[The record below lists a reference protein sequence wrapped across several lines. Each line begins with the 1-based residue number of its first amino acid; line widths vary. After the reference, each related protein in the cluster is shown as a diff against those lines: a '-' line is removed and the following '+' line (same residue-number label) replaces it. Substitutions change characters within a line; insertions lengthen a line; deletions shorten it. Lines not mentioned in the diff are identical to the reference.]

1 MIIGVDAGAL
11 SITDVRLRVGV
22 WRVTYNLL
30 KELAKIDKKNEYRLF
45 TFTPIGERF
54 GKNFK
59 NVVVRPKIGW
69 ASLQLPIELRRHPVD
84 VFLGLSQ
91 MLPHSSARTIGFI
104 YDLGF
109 LHHPEA
115 YPGSQKRLVK
125 ITSDLVRRSD
135 HIVTISHAVKDDV
148 RKTYGVGEKRMTVC
162 YPGVDETFTPH
173 LLNGAGFRPR
183 GSTHK
188 GKYPYFLFIGA
199 LKPGKNVPGL
209 LRGFARFLESQ
220 KKPYDLYLGGGD
232 YWKDPQ
238 IQKEIKALVLTSRVK
253 QLGFIPDAKLA
264 GYYRGAVTFVSP
276 SLYEGFC
283 LPAVEAM
290 ACGCPVIGSTA
301 GAFPEIVR
309 DSGILVDSGDSLVLA
324 NAMRVMA
331 TNTKKRSLFI
341 KKGLQNAR
349 RFRWKTFAEKT
360 IEIMNRIN
368 ADSRSQLR

>member
-162 YPGVDETFTPH
+162 YPGVNKMFAPKGTVK
-173 LLNGAGFRPR
+173 
-183 GSTHK
+183 K

-199 LKPGKNVPGL
+199 LKPCKNVPGL
-209 LRGFARFLESQ
+209 LRGFARFLENQ
-220 KKPYDLYLGGGD
+220 KEPYDLYLGGGD
-232 YWKDPQ
+232 YWKDPE
-238 IQKEIKALVLTSRVK
+238 IHKEIEALELTSRVK

-264 GYYRGAVTFVSP
+264 GYYRGSVTFVSP

-309 DSGILVDSGDSLVLA
+309 DSGILVDSGDSRALA
-324 NAMRVMA
+324 TAMHEVA
-331 TNTKKRSLFI
+331 NDVKKRSSLI
-341 KKGLQNAR
+341 KKGLQNAK
-349 RFRWKTFAEKT
+349 RFRWETFTKTVF
-360 IEIMNRIN
+360 
-368 ADSRSQLR
+368 DLL

>member
-1 MIIGVDAGAL
+1 MKIGVDAGAM

-30 KELAKIDKKNEYRLF
+30 KELAKIDKKNEYRLY

-54 GKNFK
+54 GENFK

-91 MLPHSSARTIGFI
+91 MVPRLPSLRSGVGGQAYSTSRNIGFI

-162 YPGVDETFTPH
+162 YPGVNKMFAPKGTVK
-173 LLNGAGFRPR
+173 
-183 GSTHK
+183 K

-209 LRGFARFLESQ
+209 LRGFARFLENQ
-220 KKPYDLYLGGGD
+220 KEPYDLYLGGGD
-232 YWKDPQ
+232 YWKDPE
-238 IQKEIKALVLTSRVK
+238 IHKEIEALELTSRVK

-264 GYYRGAVTFVSP
+264 GYYRGSVTFVSP

-309 DSGILVDSGDSLVLA
+309 DSGILVDSGDSRALA
-324 NAMRVMA
+324 TAMHEVA
-331 TNTKKRSLFI
+331 NDVKKRSSLI
-341 KKGLQNAR
+341 KKGLQNAK
-349 RFRWKTFAEKT
+349 RFRWETFTKTVF
-360 IEIMNRIN
+360 
-368 ADSRSQLR
+368 DLL